1 MKQWLLKKLLTFFS
15 RMENKIWKELY
26 VCNKRRNKDFSKIIS
41 SQSPNPGMFN
51 ETKTYEK

>member
-15 RMENKIWKELY
+15 RMENKIWRELY
-26 VCNKRRNKDFSKIIS
+26 VCNKQRNKDFSKIIS
-41 SQSPNPGMFN
+41 SQSPNPEMFN

>member
-1 MKQWLLKKLLTFFS
+1 MKRWLLKKLLTFFS
-15 RMENKIWKELY
+15 RMENKIWRKLY

-51 ETKTYEK
+51 ETKT